1 MKMELFRIYLIFRQ
15 YTISRYI
22 YSNCILEYMSDT
34 QQFIT
39 TDDTKVDNTKMITV
53 NLCPGIMP
61 VYKNDISTGYAKT
74 VLQGGYIKIPYMC
87 PGGTVNPN
95 ATYVDNL
102 SIKNYKTTN
111 LYIFNKSHIIN
122 DISYD
127 AELVIELTPTT
138 NPGDILYLCFLLK
151 CYRDSK
157 KPRNDI
163 DNLINKS
170 DDRTKNYTSTTCN
183 IQPFIDKNQ
192 KKIVYKNGI
201 NTIIIF
207 TKPID
212 IKEHDFSTYSAI
224 PVDLFPLFPSDD
236 YIIILPVKEGFQEG
250 FKEGAA
256 RGKTAITVCTPINTG
271 TKPENDN
278 SILYTNTDA
287 GETVESN
294 SIFIGIF
301 VTMVICV
308 VSIFVFPPIY
318 FWIMMTPNMD
328 ANERII
334 YNAAFVILLCILAF
348 ALMLN
353 GKKHKVKKQILA
365 GAIIML
371 FVILSICGVQVH
383 TESFKKLDISLS
395 SFIFDTGISRIIQ
408 KWTILWKYISVFT
421 LLLFMVLMLIVHFVV
436 KKRKSKE
443 LKNKPKSYIDN
454 LSRLILGFGV
464 SYGFVFI
471 ALFAFMYTPAAV

>member
-1 MKMELFRIYLIFRQ
+1 
-15 YTISRYI
+15 
-22 YSNCILEYMSDT
+22 MSDT

-39 TDDTKVDNTKMITV
+39 TDDTKIDNTKMITV
-53 NLCPGIMP
+53 NLCPGILP
-61 VYKNDISTGYAKT
+61 SVKDAIGSGYAKT
-74 VLQGGYIKIPYMC
+74 VAQGGYIKIPYMC

-95 ATYVDNL
+95 ATYGDNL
-102 SIKNYKTTN
+102 SIKNYKTAN
-111 LYIFNKSHIIN
+111 IYIFNKSHIIN

-151 CYRDSK
+151 SYRDSK
-157 KPRNDI
+157 KDKNDI
-163 DNLINKS
+163 DNLIKKS
-170 DDRTKNYTSTTCN
+170 DHIDNLIKKSDGAIEKYVATTFN
-183 IQPFIDKNQ
+183 VQHLIDKNQ

-207 TKPID
+207 TKPIN
-212 IKEHDFSTYSAI
+212 IKEHDFSKYSTI
-224 PVDLFPLFPSDD
+224 PLDLFPLFPLDD
-236 YIIILPVKEGFQEG
+236 YTMILPVKEGFQEG
-250 FKEGAA
+250 FKEGAVN
-256 RGKTAITVCTPINTG
+256 GKTAITVCTPINTG
-271 TKPENDN
+271 TTPENDN

-308 VSIFVFPPIY
+308 VSVFVFPPIY
-318 FWIMMTPNMD
+318 FWIMMSPNMD
-328 ANERII
+328 SNERII
-334 YNAAFVILLCILAF
+334 YNAVFIVLLIILAF
-348 ALMLN
+348 ALILN
-353 GKKHKVKKQILA
+353 GKKHKLKKQILA
-365 GAIIML
+365 GAIIMF
-371 FVILSICGVQVH
+371 FVILSICGIQTH
-383 TESFKKLDISLS
+383 TESFKKLDMGLS

-408 KWTILWKYISVFT
+408 KWTMLWKYISVFT
-421 LLLFMVLMLIVHFVV
+421 LLLSMVLALIVHFVV

-464 SYGFVFI
+464 LYGFIFI
-471 ALFAFMYTPAAV
+471 TLLAFMYTPASV

>member
-1 MKMELFRIYLIFRQ
+1 
-15 YTISRYI
+15 
-22 YSNCILEYMSDT
+22 MSDT

-53 NLCPGIMP
+53 NLCPGILP
-61 VYKNDISTGYAKT
+61 VYKNDISSGFASTA
-74 VLQGGYIKIPYMC
+74 LQGGYIKIPYIC
-87 PGGTVNPN
+87 PGGTVNSN

-111 LYIFNKSHIIN
+111 LYIFNKSHIVT

-138 NPGDILYLCFLLK
+138 NPGDVLYLCFLLK
-151 CYRDSK
+151 CHRDSK
-157 KPRNDI
+157 KPKNDI
-163 DNLINKS
+163 DNLIKKS
-170 DDRTKNYTSTTCN
+170 NDSTKNYASTTCN

-207 TKPID
+207 TKTIG
-212 IKEHDFSTYSAI
+212 IKEHDFSTYSTV
-224 PVDLFPLFPSDD
+224 PVELFPVFPSDD

-250 FKEGAA
+250 FKEGAEK
-256 RGKTAITVCTPINTG
+256 GKTAITVCTPINTG
-271 TKPENDN
+271 SSQENDN
-278 SILYTNTDA
+278 AILYTNTDA
-287 GETVESN
+287 GETVESR

-308 VSIFVFPPIY
+308 VSIFVFPQIY
-318 FWIMMTPNMD
+318 FWIMMNPKMD
-328 ANERII
+328 SNERII
-334 YNAAFVILLCILAF
+334 YNGVFVILLGILSF

-353 GKKHKVKKQILA
+353 GKKHDPKKQILA
-365 GAIIML
+365 GAIVFFFL
-371 FVILSICGVQVH
+371 VLSIGGVQIYG
-383 TESFKKLDISLS
+383 ESLKKLEMSLS

-408 KWTILWKYISVFT
+408 KWTKIWKYVSVLT
-421 LLLFMVLMLIVHFVV
+421 LLLFMVLMLIVFLVV

-471 ALFAFMYTPAAV
+471 ALLGLMNTPAV